1 MSGRGGG
8 ASGGRRRIDR
18 ILAPEYLDGLGAV
31 PLPDLRAKRAEC
43 VGEETLLSF
52 ERRLL
57 QGRLDILE
65 AELRRRSGE
74 DAGPI
79 MERLAAILADEP
91 SPSRGAFPQAV
102 ALPSFDNPRRRVE
115 KLVSDDTLASLPD
128 LPDDRVREI
137 VEALRSAEQ
146 ALSEQRRE
154 VQRVLDAVTGEVG
167 RRYKTGE
174 ADPTDVL
181 SADR

>member
-1 MSGRGGG
+1 MSVKGGG
-8 ASGGRRRIDR
+8 PSGGRRRIDR
-18 ILAPEYLDGLGAV
+18 ILAPEFLDGLGGIS
-31 PLPDLRAKRAEC
+31 LPDLRSKRTEC
-43 VGEETLLSF
+43 VEEETLLSY

-74 DAGPI
+74 ETGSI
-79 MERLAAILADEP
+79 VERLAEILADEP
-91 SPSRGAFPQAV
+91 RPSRGAFPQAV

-115 KLVSDDTLASLPD
+115 KLVSDDTLASLPE

-146 ALSEQRRE
+146 AVSEQRRE
-154 VQRVLDAVTGEVG
+154 VQRVLDEVTGEVG

-181 SADR
+181 STGR